1 MRRPFATVLAML
13 ALLTHV
19 VAGAATSLGV
29 VLCIGESHAAIELG
43 ADDCCPTHVRAAH
56 EAPTAIERTCCSDV
70 PLHVEASLGD
80 AQRAATAVGAIASL
94 VTVGAGFVPES
105 SRRPA
110 RDADLPLAVPG
121 FARRSAALRV

>member
-1 MRRPFATVLAML
+1 MRPFATVLALL

-19 VAGAATSLGV
+19 VVGAATLLGV

-43 ADDCCPTHVRAAH
+43 AADCCPTHVGAGD

-70 PLHVEASLGD
+70 SLHVEASLGD
-80 AQRAATAVGAIASL
+80 TQRASSAVGGLAAL
-94 VTVGAGFVPES
+94 VTVATGLVPDS
-105 SRRPA
+105 PRRA
-110 RDADLPLAVPG
+110 LGDADVPLAVSD